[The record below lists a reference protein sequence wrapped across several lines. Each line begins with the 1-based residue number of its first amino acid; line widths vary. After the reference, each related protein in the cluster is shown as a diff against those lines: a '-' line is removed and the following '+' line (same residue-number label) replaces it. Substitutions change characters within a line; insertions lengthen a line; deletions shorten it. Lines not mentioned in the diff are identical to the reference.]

1 MSTRDIEGEWRAAS
15 YFLAKGPSAT
25 LQYLQ
30 KDVRSNL
37 FALKAQALDGDCPPG
52 QDGSMAMD
60 PSLRI
65 RQEAWNALKG
75 MSREQAKRNFVDLL
89 TEVLPEWKKWSADYA
104 SKTNSGE
111 EHESEADKLVK
122 AFKLRMGISSSTS
135 IQLSR
140 L

>member
-65 RQEAWNALKG
+65 RQVCCGTPVA
-75 MSREQAKRNFVDLL
+75 MSKLQISMLNIFGFLI
-89 TEVLPEWKKWSADYA
+89 
-104 SKTNSGE
+104 TNPFE
-111 EHESEADKLVK
+111 TYCK
-122 AFKLRMGISSSTS
+122 
-135 IQLSR
+135 
-140 L
+140 